1 MRMVLAVLVNS
12 FLIVSAAT
20 PLLAKAN
27 TVKITIK
34 GSNFKTPIEISDP
47 RILANFQVWTGPG
60 TSSNEKQGFIIDWS
74 QGPVVLRGHGVMFRG
89 YQVSFH
95 TSSND
100 QIAYVV
106 YYSFSPGEEQGYV
119 YVPGESDEWYGLNV
133 RTVFRGVEGKLF
145 RAWDAWERVARPL
158 IEKAEHLE
166 ADPLTRERLLA
177 ALSHTAG
184 SPKRFNLADHA
195 FITEGRAS
203 VRRFDAKR
211 NSGDWKGNPPA
222 PAACANAERIRWFR
236 VTERNDLDAARDY
249 ISTTYGQEAKPA
261 PFYS

>member
-34 GSNFKTPIEISDP
+34 GTNFKTPIEISDP
-47 RILANFQVWTGPG
+47 KILATFQVWTGPG

-74 QGPVVLRGHGVMFRG
+74 QGPVREMSQVLRGHGVMFQG

-95 TSSND
+95 TGPND

-119 YVPGESDEWYGLNV
+119 YVPGESDEWYGVNV

-166 ADPLTRERLLA
+166 ADPLTRERIIA
-177 ALSHTAG
+177 ALLPVNSSHV
-184 SPKRFNLADHA
+184 P
-195 FITEGRAS
+195 ITEAEPFGY
-203 VRRFDAKR
+203 
-211 NSGDWKGNPPA
+211 
-222 PAACANAERIRWFR
+222 AAQ
-236 VTERNDLDAARDY
+236 T
-249 ISTTYGQEAKPA
+249 SEALR
-261 PFYS
+261 